1 MDKPW
6 PEPKRRLRIA
16 VLHRIFVSSGGGAER
31 YAISLVEQLSQ
42 RHEVHVFAQ
51 EIGHQVSGVM
61 YHKVSMPMRRP
72 RWLNQLWYAYAS
84 WQASKHGFD
93 IVHSHENTWHGNVQT
108 VHVLPVWHNFFA
120 GRKGWR
126 LALRRLKAWTS
137 PRMWTYLGLESSRF
151 ALPDASQPG
160 GAGRLLVVTSEPVRR
175 VMLKTFPASASALR
189 VLTPGVD
196 IPSEELPEIE
206 AHIRRD
212 QARRQMGVPMDAPC
226 VLLVG
231 NDFGKKGLP
240 SLLKAF
246 NSLSSNTVLL
256 AVGST
261 HRIPEYR
268 KMADDLGL
276 GARAIFHGA
285 LKDITIAYRAA
296 NVLAHPTL
304 EDTFAMVVLEA
315 MAHKLPVVVSDE
327 SHCGIAS
334 MLEDGVN
341 AVILPYP
348 KDPVAIANALNAIL
362 GKRAYRHALV
372 EKAYALACQH
382 TWAAKAQAQEAMYF
396 ELLER

>member
-6 PEPKRRLRIA
+6 PESKRRLKIA

-31 YAISLVEQLSQ
+31 YAISLVEHLSQ

-51 EIGHQVSGVM
+51 EIGHQYPGVT
-61 YHKVSMPMRRP
+61 YHKISTPMRRP
-72 RWLNQLWYAYAS
+72 RWINQLWYAFAS
-84 WQASKHGFD
+84 WRGSRQGFD

-120 GRKGWR
+120 GRHGIR

-137 PRMWTYLGLESSRF
+137 PRMWTYLGLESLRF
-151 ALPDASQPG
+151 KLPSTLNPSS
-160 GAGRLLVVTSEPVRR
+160 AGRLVVVTSEPVRR
-175 VMLKTFPASASALR
+175 VMLKTFPKSASALR
-189 VLTPGVD
+189 VLTPGADLPNDVG
-196 IPSEELPEIE
+196 SELE
-206 AHIRRD
+206 AQIKCD
-212 QARRQMGVPMDAPC
+212 QARRQLGVPLDAPC

-246 NSLSSNTVLL
+246 ASLPVNTWLL
-256 AVGST
+256 AIGSAQ
-261 HRIPEYR
+261 RIPEYR

-276 GARAIFHGA
+276 GSRVVFHGA
-285 LKDITIAYRAA
+285 LKDITVAYSAA
-296 NVLAHPTL
+296 DVLAHPTL

-315 MAHKLPVVVSDE
+315 MVHKIPVVVSDE
-327 SHCGIAS
+327 TYCGIAS
-334 MLEDGVN
+334 MLMDGVN
-341 AVILPYP
+341 AVVLPYP

-362 GKRAYRHALV
+362 GKTEYRQALAA
-372 EKAYALACQH
+372 KAFEFACQH

-396 ELLER
+396 ELLDR